1 MYKYP
6 NIDKLLSR
14 RAFLL
19 GLGKGA
25 LFSSIFFRLIY
36 LQLFNSDKYSVLAD
50 KNRISLRLIPPSR
63 GNILDR
69 NNKIL
74 ALNKNSYNLLL
85 SEPKNTSNIEESI
98 KKISNIIFLDQFEIE
113 NILSVSKFTLLFLSL

>member
-1 MYKYP
+1 M
-6 NIDKLLSR
+6 
-14 RAFLL
+14 
-19 GLGKGA
+19 
-25 LFSSIFFRLIY
+25 
-36 LQLFNSDKYSVLAD
+36 
-50 KNRISLRLIPPSR
+50 RLIPPSR

-113 NILSVSKFTLLFLSL
+113 NILENYKKRKKKIYL

>member
-14 RAFLL
+14 RTFLL
-19 GLGKGA
+19 SLGKGV

-36 LQLFNSDKYSVLAD
+36 LQLFKSDQYKVLAE
-50 KNRISLRLIPPSR
+50 KNRISLRLIPALR
-63 GNILDR
+63 GKILDR

-74 ALNKNSYNLLL
+74 ALNKNSYNVLIEDTKDI
-85 SEPKNTSNIEESI
+85 SEINETI
-98 KKISNIIFLDQFEIE
+98 KKQIILI
-113 NILSVSKFTLLFLSL
+113 ITIVYYYHY